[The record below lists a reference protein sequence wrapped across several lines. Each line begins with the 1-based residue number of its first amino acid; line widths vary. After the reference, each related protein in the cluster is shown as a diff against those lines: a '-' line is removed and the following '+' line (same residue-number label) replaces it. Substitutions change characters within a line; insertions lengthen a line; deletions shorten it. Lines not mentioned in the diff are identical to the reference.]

1 MLASPPTLPI
11 QKAEVHLSR
20 SALALSIPSGR
31 LTCARAISSRSPVP
45 MRRGAS
51 LVAAQPSAL
60 DSIYLTT
67 EYLATERA
75 CSSPSLGFSF
85 SHSSSNLTIAA
96 SKHSTGLASPRKRR
110 MNRRDGLVVAPS
122 CFRLA
127 LFCFAQANK

>member
-1 MLASPPTLPI
+1 MLASAPTLPT

-45 MRRGAS
+45 MRRGAC

-60 DSIYLTT
+60 DSIYLT
-67 EYLATERA
+67 TERA

-96 SKHSTGLASPRKRR
+96 SKHSTGLASPRKRQ